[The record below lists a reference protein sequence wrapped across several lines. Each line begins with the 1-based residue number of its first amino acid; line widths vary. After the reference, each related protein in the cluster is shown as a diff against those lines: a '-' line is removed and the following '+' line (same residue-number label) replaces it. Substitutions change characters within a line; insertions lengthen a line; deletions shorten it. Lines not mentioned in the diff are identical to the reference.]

1 MTIKQPNSLHCFVCG
16 VENSYGLKLKF
27 YETAPGEVRVTHTVP
42 PQYQGYP
49 GIVHGGIVASMLD
62 EAAGRCL
69 MGADPSQPRFM
80 FTARLDIQYRKP
92 VPVGQPLSIVG
103 RSGRRK
109 TRSAT
114 ATASI
119 FSQDGEI
126 LAEATAVLVDVPD
139 EMLADADLA
148 ALGWKVYQDVE
159 EKIQ

>member
-1 MTIKQPNSLHCFVCG
+1 
-16 VENSYGLKLKF
+16 
-27 YETAPGEVRVTHTVP
+27 
-42 PQYQGYP
+42 
-49 GIVHGGIVASMLD
+49 MLD